1 MENLVENEKINT
13 ISSLIGS
20 ENEFL
25 RKKGIKLQD
34 IKDAKKKGW
43 TGISLD
49 ELDYDIEMVYNKLVS
64 VIKDANE
71 ITKDEMMIANII
83 SNIKKDKVDLIK
95 FMKTHELKLKELE
108 YKYEGAGDS
117 NPNAEVEL

>member
-108 YKYEGAGDS
+108 YKYEGDGDS